1 MSRSKEFIRM
11 YSSKSKIQKRQKT
24 KQITPAN
31 KKKGNKLLRHL
42 CLNMSNKWQIK
53 CDSPGYSRLL
63 VDLNR
68 VLAVS
73 SLLNYCYFCQK
84 TTLIFFAQLPEC
96 CIWTNIFDKCVD
108 VDAVKIMC
116 IIYCAPFCKQGYHTS
131 KGAWSRLMLHWT

>member
-1 MSRSKEFIRM
+1 
-11 YSSKSKIQKRQKT
+11 
-24 KQITPAN
+24 
-31 KKKGNKLLRHL
+31 
-42 CLNMSNKWQIK
+42 MSNKWQIK

-63 VDLNR
+63 VDLNK

-73 SLLNYCYFCQK
+73 SLLNYWHFCQK

-131 KGAWSRLMLHWT
+131 KGAWCSIGHKTSNAEQKITICHRSTLQRNKN